1 MRHPGATLFPVISKG
16 GLFQQP
22 RLFSPI
28 ESYLRSVG
36 NWPRPQKNSPIVG
49 KLTFAGRTKPAIVLR
64 VLTKRSFR
72 NNEDEALQ
80 GVDYRGGE
88 AGGKGAIGEGTG
100 L

>member
-16 GLFQQP
+16 RLFQQP

-28 ESYLRSVG
+28 ERYLRSVG
-36 NWPRPQKNSPIVG
+36 NWPRPQKNSPIDG
-49 KLTFAGRTKPAIVLR
+49 KLTFAGRTKPAIVLK